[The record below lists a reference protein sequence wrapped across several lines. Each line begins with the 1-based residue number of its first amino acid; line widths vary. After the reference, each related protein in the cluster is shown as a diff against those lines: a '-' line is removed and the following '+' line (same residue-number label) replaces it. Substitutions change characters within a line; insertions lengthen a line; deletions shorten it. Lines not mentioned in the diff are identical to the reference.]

1 MPSEKSPQL
10 GVLLSLSSC
19 RHASFAR
26 ASKQGRGPAEVGDV
40 KPSSVGSTGKLCA
53 CVCVCPFPSLP
64 GRVCSV
70 SQGGGK
76 ERPRRTARF
85 HSSSE
90 SDRVDPVISP
100 GKLPSHA
107 VLHPGGLEASV
118 SLKSGWEGCLPGS

>member
-53 CVCVCPFPSLP
+53 CVCVSLSLP
-64 GRVCSV
+64 PG
-70 SQGGGK
+70 QGVLC
-76 ERPRRTARF
+76 EPRWR
-85 HSSSE
+85 
-90 SDRVDPVISP
+90 
-100 GKLPSHA
+100 
-107 VLHPGGLEASV
+107 
-118 SLKSGWEGCLPGS
+118 